1 VGAGMFIVKASGIF
15 HGPFLKDSAEHFAE
29 TAGDGAEIHPLRLPQ
44 SANEQHEAPTVRLVS
59 NEDYRA
65 AHDEVR
71 AETLEIIAGVT
82 QRVFFALRAGRILTS
97 DELCNIS
104 DDLGDAHSA
113 VESLMHYAEVAAD
126 APTPENLASLRKAFW
141 RNRGRTD
148 FDPHYADS
156 NW

>member
-1 VGAGMFIVKASGIF
+1 MFIVRTNGIF
-15 HGPFLKDSAEHFAE
+15 HGPFLRDYAEHFAE
-29 TAGDGAEIHPLRLPQ
+29 TAGDGAEIYPLLLQQ
-44 SANEQHEAPTVRLVS
+44 SSKEQNEKPTFTLLAD
-59 NEDYRA
+59 EDYRA
-65 AHDEVR
+65 AQDAVQ

-82 QRVFFALRAGRILTS
+82 QRVFFALRAGRVLTS
-97 DELCNIS
+97 DELCDIS

-126 APTPENLASLRKAFW
+126 APTPENLAALRKAFW